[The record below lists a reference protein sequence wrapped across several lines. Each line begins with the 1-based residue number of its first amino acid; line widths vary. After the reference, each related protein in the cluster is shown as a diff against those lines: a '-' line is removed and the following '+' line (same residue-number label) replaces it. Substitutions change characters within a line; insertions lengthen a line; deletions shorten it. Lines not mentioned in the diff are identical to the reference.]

1 MRTNSLNLNAWDSML
16 PSTDPEFQFNIEGIR
31 NGFSIID
38 YFPEFTEALCCD
50 NYRSALS
57 NTIKVENVIKSE
69 ISNGNYVITKIKPLI
84 ISALGCVPKGSNSV
98 RLIHD
103 ASMPSK
109 HSINN
114 FVNKKSCSYM
124 DLRHACKL
132 IKHNN
137 FLCKV
142 DLKNAY
148 RSVRIHKSN
157 FKFTGLHW
165 KFEGDSEFTYFY
177 DTKLPFGASKS
188 PSIFQ
193 SLSSPVCRIMKL
205 HDVTVIAN
213 LYDFLIIDE
222 SYERCKDSLEKLL
235 RVLRMLGFHI
245 NYDKIVRPAQR
256 IVFLGVLIDTVDMT
270 LSLPDDKFSD
280 FYSLLHTFSC
290 KRRATKR
297 QLESLIG
304 SLNWASQVIQG
315 GRPFLRRMIDLKN
328 TLVSHSDKVILN
340 DNFFC

>member
-1 MRTNSLNLNAWDSML
+1 MRTYCLNLNACDSML

-69 ISNGNYVITKIKPLI
+69 IRNGNYVITKIKPLI

-114 FVNKKSCSYM
+114 FVNEKSCSYM

-142 DLKNAY
+142 DIKMLIEVCVFANQISSLQVCIGNLRA
-148 RSVRIHKSN
+148 IQN
-157 FKFTGLHW
+157 LH
-165 KFEGDSEFTYFY
+165 
-177 DTKLPFGASKS
+177 
-188 PSIFQ
+188 IFMIQ
-193 SLSSPVCRIMKL
+193 NSLSEPQNRLV
-205 HDVTVIAN
+205 
-213 LYDFLIIDE
+213 F
-222 SYERCKDSLEKLL
+222 
-235 RVLRMLGFHI
+235 FHLC
-245 NYDKIVRPAQR
+245 P
-256 IVFLGVLIDTVDMT
+256 VLIVE
-270 LSLPDDKFSD
+270 L
-280 FYSLLHTFSC
+280 
-290 KRRATKR
+290 
-297 QLESLIG
+297 
-304 SLNWASQVIQG
+304 
-315 GRPFLRRMIDLKN
+315 
-328 TLVSHSDKVILN
+328 
-340 DNFFC
+340 

>member
-1 MRTNSLNLNAWDSML
+1 LLFKRTQGCRSFKKGECVQPAKFDEVAFRESIQPMRTYSLNLNAWDSML
-16 PSTDPEFQFNIEGIR
+16 PSTDPEFQFIIEGIQ
-31 NGFSIID
+31 NVFSIID

-114 FVNKKSCSYM
+114 FVNEKSCSYM

-148 RSVRIHKSN
+148 RSVHIHKSN
-157 FKFTGLHW
+157 FKLTGLHW

-177 DTKLPFGASKS
+177 DTKTPFR
-188 PSIFQ
+188 
-193 SLSSPVCRIMKL
+193 SL
-205 HDVTVIAN
+205 
-213 LYDFLIIDE
+213 
-222 SYERCKDSLEKLL
+222 
-235 RVLRMLGFHI
+235 
-245 NYDKIVRPAQR
+245 KI
-256 IVFLGVLIDTVDMT
+256 T
-270 LSLPDDKFSD
+270 
-280 FYSLLHTFSC
+280 
-290 KRRATKR
+290 
-297 QLESLIG
+297 
-304 SLNWASQVIQG
+304 
-315 GRPFLRRMIDLKN
+315 
-328 TLVSHSDKVILN
+328 
-340 DNFFC
+340 